1 MAVALLIGFY
11 ALALGISGALLWI
24 PYAEYTYLGRV
35 HCEIAGLCVGGA
47 VALLWALVPRA
58 DKFVPPGPQLTRA
71 GSPKLFSVIDD
82 VARRT
87 AQTPPSEV
95 YLLNEVNAWVAHRGG
110 MMRVGSRRVM
120 GVGLPLLAHLSAS
133 ELKAVIAHE
142 FGHYVSGDVSL
153 GPWIY
158 KTRSAIGRALAA
170 TQGTVLAAPFDLYAK
185 LFLKTTLAVSR
196 QQEFEADRT
205 AARVAGAAP
214 MTRALQRV
222 TALAPAY
229 RCICKARSCRCCGR
243 DTCRQSP
250 TASDAFCAS
259 SDDGGSRR
267 TSGGTDDGCRRWG
280 V

>member
-1 MAVALLIGFY
+1 MT
-11 ALALGISGALLWI
+11 WR
-24 PYAEYTYLGRV
+24 E
-35 HCEIAGLCVGGA
+35 C
-47 VALLWALVPRA
+47 
-58 DKFVPPGPQLTRA
+58 
-71 GSPKLFSVIDD
+71 
-82 VARRT
+82 T

-110 MMRVGSRRVM
+110 MMGVGSRRVM

-229 RCICKARSCRCCGR
+229 SVYLQSEVMPVLRSGYLPPIADGFRRFLAHPQTMAAVDALAAEQTTGADAGEFDTHPSMSERIAALSGPGTPGQKKRSMATRVWSPIWTATPRRSCAMPLV
-243 DTCRQSP
+243 T
-250 TASDAFCAS
+250 
-259 SDDGGSRR
+259 RR
-267 TSGGTDDGCRRWG
+267 S
-280 V
+280 